1 MAVNYLCLSA
11 FSTAVGLVGL
21 QWWTVSSLDRM
32 RSDGLFVGDGHGVSS
47 ESARRALELLLSSH
61 VTVAMLVNF
70 VINVYVLVVLLLKTL
85 FFVRLNASETRKV
98 LEGFVNYILYKGAFL
113 LLVVPPDI
121 SQVIIWSSWL
131 IFLCFLKIFQ
141 SLARDRLER
150 LNASPSVTPLK
161 YFRVFSALLMVL
173 SADFLWMKL
182 CMIYSSHS
190 SSLFMLLFFEPLCI
204 AFETFQAIMVH
215 GFQLLE
221 ICQGHS
227 NKSAADC
234 SADSDIQKTAA
245 GSLSEWK
252 GILIRHCG
260 FILDMFTLAMVLGH
274 YLMTWWLHGMAFHL
288 VDVVLFLNSRALLSA
303 IMKRI
308 KTYINLWKSLSS
320 LDGALPDA
328 SYEELCAYDDDC
340 AICRGPMARAKK
352 LWCNHLFHL
361 VCLRSWLDQ
370 GLTEMY
376 SCPICWRPL
385 FVSSPRG
392 HTRSISGNGTDDLQL
407 PEYLN
412 LGMNLQTVPDH
423 ASPLGASPNHQQNAS
438 DTIWRVAASDSSWA
452 PPLANQGMAG
462 AGTSSSIR
470 PVGYGGV
477 QMMMRQLASVSENFA
492 HGSLDNDAWTP
503 WPSQH
508 TSMPSLPSSSSL
520 RMNRNATGLR
530 IRNTSPS
537 VNNMSELLAM
547 VDIVREVLPHI
558 PDEFIVQNLLRTN
571 NIDITV
577 NNLMQ

>member
-32 RSDGLFVGDGHGVSS
+32 RSDGLFVGDGHGVSL
-47 ESARRALELLLSSH
+47 ESAALELLLSSH
-61 VTVAMLVNF
+61 VTVALLVNF

-85 FFVRLNASETRKV
+85 FFVQLNASETRKV

-113 LLVVPPDI
+113 LLVVPPNI
-121 SQVIIWSSWL
+121 SQVIICSSWL
-131 IFLCFLKIFQ
+131 IFLCLLKIFQ

-173 SADFLWMKL
+173 SADLLWMKL
-182 CMIYSSHS
+182 CMIYSSHR

-328 SYEELCAYDDDC
+328 SYEELCAYDDEC

-376 SCPICWRPL
+376 SCPTCWRPL

-412 LGMNLQTVPDH
+412 LGMEQTVPDH
-423 ASPLGASPNHQQNAS
+423 VPPLGASPNQQQNAS
-438 DTIWRVAASDSSWA
+438 ETIWRVAASDSSLA
-452 PPLANQGMAG
+452 PPLVNQGMAG
-462 AGTSSSIR
+462 AGTSSSVR

-477 QMMMRQLASVSENFA
+477 QMMMRQLASVSENYA

-503 WPSQH
+503 WPS
-508 TSMPSLPSSSSL
+508 LPSSSSL
-520 RMNRNATGLR
+520 RMNRHATGLR

-558 PDEFIVQNLLRTN
+558 PDELIVQNLLRTN

>member
-32 RSDGLFVGDGHGVSS
+32 RSDGLFVGDGQDVSL

-288 VDVVLFLNSRALLSA
+288 VDVVLFLNSHALLSA

-361 VCLRSWLDQ
+361 VCLRSWLDH

-462 AGTSSSIR
+462 AGTSSSVR

-558 PDEFIVQNLLRTN
+558 PDELIVQNLLRTN

>member
-32 RSDGLFVGDGHGVSS
+32 RSDGLFVGDGHGVSL
-47 ESARRALELLLSSH
+47 ESAQRALELLLSSH
-61 VTVAMLVNF
+61 VTVALLVNF

-85 FFVRLNASETRKV
+85 FFVQLNASETRKV

-113 LLVVPPDI
+113 LLVVPPNI

-131 IFLCFLKIFQ
+131 IFLGFLKIFQ

-173 SADFLWMKL
+173 SADFLLMKL

-204 AFETFQAIMVH
+204 AFETFQIFTSCAFKVGSFMAIMVH

-227 NKSAADC
+227 DKSAADC
-234 SADSDIQKTAA
+234 SAESNIQKTAA
-245 GSLSEWK
+245 
-252 GILIRHCG
+252 
-260 FILDMFTLAMVLGH
+260 GH

-288 VDVVLFLNSRALLSA
+288 VDIILFLNSRALLSA
-303 IMKRI
+303 IMKRS

-328 SYEELCAYDDDC
+328 SYEELCAYDDEC
-340 AICRGPMARAKK
+340 AICR
-352 LWCNHLFHL
+352 
-361 VCLRSWLDQ
+361 

-376 SCPICWRPL
+376 SCPTCWRPL

-392 HTRSISGNGTDDLQL
+392 HTRSISGNGTDDPQL

-423 ASPLGASPNHQQNAS
+423 APPLGASPNQQQNAS
-438 DTIWRVAASDSSWA
+438 DTIWRVAASDSSLA
-452 PPLANQGMAG
+452 PPVANQGMAG
-462 AGTSSSIR
+462 ASRSSSVR

-477 QMMMRQLASVSENFA
+477 QMMMRQLASVSENYA
-492 HGSLDNDAWTP
+492 HGSLDDDAWNP

-508 TSMPSLPSSSSL
+508 TPMPSLPSPSSL

-537 VNNMSELLAM
+537 VNNMSELLTM
-547 VDIVREVLPHI
+547 VDRVREVLPHI
-558 PDEFIVQNLLRTN
+558 PDEFIVQDLLRTN
-571 NIDITV
+571 NMDITV
-577 NNLMQ
+577 INLMQ